1 MGVKVFFSES
11 FFDLVYLFDFFIHFR
26 TGYLDDGILVS
37 PDLHCLYI
45 YTFFLVVVYLEV
57 HIAEKLLTILDFGIP
72 SSPSLLSL
80 IPALS
85 GNRFREYSE

>member
-45 YTFFLVVVYLEV
+45 YTFF
-57 HIAEKLLTILDFGIP
+57 
-72 SSPSLLSL
+72 
-80 IPALS
+80 
-85 GNRFREYSE
+85 